1 MQGGKPN
8 GNEVTDQRV
17 CLKSERL
24 KEYEKVLLMKT
35 LKESVTSSVAIHKTK
50 RKFGKQRM

>member
-1 MQGGKPN
+1 MQGGKPK

-24 KEYEKVLLMKT
+24 KEYGKLLLMET
-35 LKESVTSSVAIHKTK
+35 LKESVTSSVAIHKTN
-50 RKFGKQRM
+50 RKYGKQRV